1 MHSSGGSS
9 RSSGRKTGSTVLQV
23 QVVVLVAV
31 NVVVVVFIRCVMKA
45 VEILN
50 ILLASPNVTPGGLV
64 Y

>member
-9 RSSGRKTGSTVLQV
+9 RSSGRKTGRTVLQV

-31 NVVVVVFIRCVMKA
+31 NVVVVLFIRCVMKV